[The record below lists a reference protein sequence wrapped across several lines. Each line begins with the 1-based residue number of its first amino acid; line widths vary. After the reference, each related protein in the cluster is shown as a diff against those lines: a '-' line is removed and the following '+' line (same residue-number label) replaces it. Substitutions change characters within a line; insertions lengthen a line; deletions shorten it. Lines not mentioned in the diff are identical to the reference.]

1 MKNRVILSSLVL
13 SLFLL
18 LSSCGIPNWF
28 YISSS
33 DARILNSTVGT
44 DRTTTITV
52 ESGYDLD
59 IEVFLLYTIHN
70 ATGSTTP
77 TGSTI
82 RSGLTS
88 DFRSRYR
95 INDANS
101 NRFSSGTN
109 PVASYT
115 TNDLTFNLYPLDAS
129 DSSAPNNSGADPL
142 FLENKP
148 STQNRITL
156 TLDYEIRDG
165 YLYVTMTD
173 DNSNTQEY
181 QLQRY
186 NGNGIFS
193 SSGLDQDSRNDHT
206 EVDLGGSY
214 NLYVYP
220 VVYISSNS
228 TSPDTGHGFN
238 NLMLITPTSTQF
250 IDLSI

>member
-1 MKNRVILSSLVL
+1 MKKRVILSSLIL
-13 SLFLL
+13 SLVFL
-18 LSSCGIPNWF
+18 LSSCGVPNWF

-33 DARILNSTVGT
+33 DARISNSNQNK
-44 DRTTTITV
+44 TTSINV
-52 ESGYDLD
+52 SSGYELD
-59 IEVFLLYTIHN
+59 IDVFLLYTIHN
-70 ATGSTTP
+70 ATSSTTP
-77 TGSTI
+77 SESQI
-82 RSGLTS
+82 KNSLQS
-88 DFRSRYR
+88 AFRTRYR

-115 TNDLTFNLYPLDAS
+115 TNDLTFNLYPLDAV

-173 DNSNTQEY
+173 DDSNTQEY

-238 NLMLITPTSTQF
+238 NLMMITPTSTQF